1 MTKILIP
8 FVIIFLAFI
17 VAKQYKPDSDLV
29 TVKSILNKPIQIVDQ
44 IPREPVEYDKYR
56 VIKPKYD
63 TVSNQPLSSKTKKSM
78 LSGGKIPY
86 DFLNLRGDQTQEY
99 MLGRSAY

>member
-17 VAKQYKPDSDLV
+17 VAKQYKPDSDLA

-44 IPREPVEYDKYR
+44 IPRVIDQMPREPVEYDKYR
-56 VIKPKYD
+56 VIRPKYD
-63 TVSNQPLSSKTKKSM
+63 TVFNKPLSSRTQKSM
-78 LSGGKIPY
+78 LSGGKTSY
-86 DFLNLRGDQTQEY
+86 DLLNIRGDQT
-99 MLGRSAY
+99 